1 MLTSMDHSNKRYTIM
16 DLKMQFTTC
25 CGIQEYESALTVDTD
40 SVENHAERTTVE
52 PNIGN
57 RNWMIKNK

>member
-25 CGIQEYESALTVDTD
+25 CGTKYW
-40 SVENHAERTTVE
+40 E
-52 PNIGN
+52 PELDD
-57 RNWMIKNK
+57 